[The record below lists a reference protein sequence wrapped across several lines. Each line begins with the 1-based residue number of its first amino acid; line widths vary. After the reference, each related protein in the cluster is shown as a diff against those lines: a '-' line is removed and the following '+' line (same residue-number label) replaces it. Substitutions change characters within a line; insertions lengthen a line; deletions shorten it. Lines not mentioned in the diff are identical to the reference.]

1 MASVSTVV
9 TMGFGSFGSVNL
21 IPTLGFA
28 TSAPVPSDFVCRLR
42 VTVPATG
49 NQKVAVGT
57 ASVVFP
63 ATSTPSVQIVGG
75 G

>member
-1 MASVSTVV
+1 MASVSTIV

-28 TSAPVPSDFVCRLR
+28 TSVPVPSDFVCRMR

-57 ASVVFP
+57 NTVVFP
-63 ATSTPSVQIVGG
+63 AAGTPSVQITGG